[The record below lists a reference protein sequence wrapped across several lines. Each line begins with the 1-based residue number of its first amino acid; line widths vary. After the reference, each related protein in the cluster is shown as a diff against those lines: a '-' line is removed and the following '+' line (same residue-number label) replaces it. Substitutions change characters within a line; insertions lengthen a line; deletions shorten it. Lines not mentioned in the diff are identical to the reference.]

1 MMKVCKIRCVLG
13 MAAEFEGKVAVNAL
27 WPKTTIATAAIRNV
41 VGGDA
46 MMKTSR
52 KPSIM
57 ADAAYEIF
65 CQSSRTCTGNF
76 FIDEDVLL
84 DAGVTDLDQYAVTP
98 GGPLT
103 PDFFI

>member
-1 MMKVCKIRCVLG
+1 MSWVWQG
-13 MAAEFEGKVAVNAL
+13 EFRKQGVAVNAL
-27 WPKTTIATAAIRNV
+27 WLQTTIATAAIRNI

-65 CQSSRTCTGNF
+65 CQDSRSCTGNF
-76 FIDEDVLL
+76 FIDENVLMML
-84 DAGVTDLDQYAVTP
+84 E
-98 GGPLT
+98 
-103 PDFFI
+103 